1 MRWDHDTGAG
11 RRADVLPSRG
21 CSGRLS
27 QLVREVE
34 PEAGDGLKQD
44 GNRRVSVFLSFASSI
59 FTVFGVRLV
68 ALVHS
73 FSSASGCG
81 YHVLFSFA
89 AMAFSLQSFLVT
101 LFAASTFA
109 LPYIPEYEA
118 YNLNQNKTAT
128 SPLEYWGEW
137 PDHRFHPSPENW
149 RMPFYSLFLDRFVN
163 GDPSNDNSNGTA
175 FEVDMLSTQLRV
187 GGDIAGLVDTLDY
200 LQGMGIKVMPSAS
213 FIQISSATLTSGR
226 HFTSPEAPSSTSPG
240 QQILLVLWT

>member
-1 MRWDHDTGAG
+1 
-11 RRADVLPSRG
+11 
-21 CSGRLS
+21 
-27 QLVREVE
+27 
-34 PEAGDGLKQD
+34 
-44 GNRRVSVFLSFASSI
+44 
-59 FTVFGVRLV
+59 
-68 ALVHS
+68 
-73 FSSASGCG
+73 
-81 YHVLFSFA
+81 
-89 AMAFSLQSFLVT
+89 MAFSLQSFLVT

-118 YNLNQNKTAT
+118 YNLNQNKTAA

-137 PDHRFHPSPENW
+137 PDHKFHPSPENW

-200 LQGMGIKVMPSAS
+200 LQGMGIKVMP
-213 FIQISSATLTSGR
+213 FGFLNPNLVPKLTSDR

-240 QQILLVLWT
+240 QRILSVLWT